1 MHCFIA
7 RLNAILFFEL
17 LCNVLC
23 YELCVEVRALNFNN
37 VDNDRLAELLLAL
50 CAELLDFCAA
60 LTDDHTGL
68 CAVNVNANLGGIA
81 LNFNL
86 RNTCEV
92 ELLLQRFAEVVVLNE
107 RIAEI
112 SFLCEPAGI
121 QSLMTPTRKPWG
133 LTF

>member
-7 RLNAILFFEL
+7 RRNAILFSSCCATFSATS
-17 LCNVLC
+17 CAF
-23 YELCVEVRALNFNN
+23 EVRALNFNN

-68 CAVNVNANLGGIA
+68 CAVNVNANLGGVA
-81 LNFNL
+81 LNFDL

-121 QSLMTPTRKPWG
+121 PV
-133 LTF
+133 FDDAHA